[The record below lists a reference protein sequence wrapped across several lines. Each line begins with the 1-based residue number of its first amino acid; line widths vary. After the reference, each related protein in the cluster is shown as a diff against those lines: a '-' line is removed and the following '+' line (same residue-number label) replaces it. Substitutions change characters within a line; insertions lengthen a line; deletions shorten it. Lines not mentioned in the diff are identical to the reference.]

1 MVDAIWVFSNIYH
14 IQHSVFIASQIHFP
28 ICKIEKTVHN
38 RVKGL
43 SGTFLGGC
51 HLLPFTVPTKSPKAF
66 EPLVPPLV
74 PGGKASRLEAPQAF
88 IRAPWLELSNP
99 FFLGVTWLNISISHV
114 PWATSFW
121 ASILGELCV
130 CQGKWVITQG
140 NWDFKVPFFP
150 QDNLVG
156 YFNSLCSFVIKF
168 SALILGEPRVFL
180 GQMGG
185 FMKCLGPELDHLG
198 ARDWKYSNKLP

>member
-28 ICKIEKTVHN
+28 ICKPEKTVHN

-66 EPLVPPLV
+66 EPLVPGEKPSL
-74 PGGKASRLEAPQAF
+74 LEAPQAF

-121 ASILGELCV
+121 
-130 CQGKWVITQG
+130 
-140 NWDFKVPFFP
+140 P
-150 QDNLVG
+150 Q
-156 YFNSLCSFVIKF
+156 
-168 SALILGEPRVFL
+168 FL
-180 GQMGG
+180 GNCVFAKANG
-185 FMKCLGPELDHLG
+185 
-198 ARDWKYSNKLP
+198 WLPKEIGTSKSLSSPKTTWWDISTLFVLSWSSFPP

>member
-1 MVDAIWVFSNIYH
+1 MVDAICIFSNIYH
-14 IQHSVFIASQIHFP
+14 IQHSVFIASQIQFP
-28 ICKIEKTVHN
+28 ICKPEKTVHN
-38 RVKGL
+38 KVKGL
-43 SGTFLGGC
+43 SGTFVGRC
-51 HLLPFTVPTKSPKAF
+51 HLLPFTVATKSPKAF
-66 EPLVPPLV
+66 EPLVPKEKRSP
-74 PGGKASRLEAPQAF
+74 LEAPQAF

-114 PWATSFW
+114 PWATKFW

-168 SALILGEPRVFL
+168 LAQILGEPCVFR

-185 FMKCLGPELDHLG
+185 FMKYLGPELDHLG